1 MGLSSAFNLGRLRE
15 DKKII
20 RRNLFSYTNFTLSR
34 LHNLAYPL
42 NHHLITVFPF
52 SPSYLIIFHIAIILA
67 YLLFCIY

>member
-1 MGLSSAFNLGRLRE
+1 MGFSSAFILGRLRE
-15 DKKII
+15 DKQII

-42 NHHLITVFPF
+42 NHHLITVFAIP
-52 SPSYLIIFHIAIILA
+52 PSYLIIYHIAIIIA